1 MLKIIIFIVSALLA
15 SQIALAQN
23 ANRLDSFINRNYVNG
38 DVQLNEYLPLL
49 KGKRVA
55 LVANQSSVFNNIH
68 LADTLLALGIKV
80 KKVFSP
86 EHGFR
91 GKADAGEH
99 VKNVKDFKTG
109 LTIISL
115 YGKNYKPKPAD
126 LKDIDVIVYDLQDV
140 GARFYTYISTLF
152 YTLQSAA
159 ELNKEYIILD
169 RPNPN
174 GFYVDGPVLDDS
186 CKSYVGII
194 PIPIVHGCTVA
205 ELAQM
210 MIGEGWLKTKKNP
223 AIKVIN
229 VKNYKHDDLIEL
241 PIKPSPNL
249 PNLASIILYPSLCLF
264 EGTDISVGRGTE
276 KPFQIYGHPT
286 FPITEFS
293 FTPVTKPGASKNPPF
308 QDQKC
313 NGYDVS
319 EKVFDVYSNKKI
331 ELSFIMNAYKM
342 FPDKSK
348 FFNNY
353 FKNLAGT
360 KELKQMIIE
369 GKSEEEI
376 RKSWNPKLDE
386 YKAKRDKYLIY
397 K

>member
-1 MLKIIIFIVSALLA
+1 MLKIIIFIVSALFA
-15 SQIALAQN
+15 FQIALAQN
-23 ANRLDSFINRNYVNG
+23 NNGLEPFINRSYING
-38 DVQLNEYLPLL
+38 DAQLNEYLPLL
-49 KGKRVA
+49 QGKRVA
-55 LVANQSSVFNNIH
+55 LIANQSSVFKNTH
-68 LADTLLALGIKV
+68 LADTLLALGVKV

-99 VKNVKDFKTG
+99 VKNIKDFKTG

-126 LKDIDVIVYDLQDV
+126 LKDVDVFIYDLQDV
-140 GARFYTYISTLF
+140 GARFYTYISTLY

-174 GFYVDGPVLDDS
+174 GFYVDGPVLEDS

-205 ELAQM
+205 ELARM
-210 MIGEGWLKTKKNP
+210 MIEEGWLKTLKRPDVK
-223 AIKVIN
+223 IIS

-241 PIKPSPNL
+241 PVKPSPNL
-249 PNLASIILYPSLCLF
+249 PNIESIVLYPSLCLF
-264 EGTDISVGRGTE
+264 EGTGISVGRGTDT
-276 KPFQIYGHPT
+276 PFQIYGHPT
-286 FPITEFS
+286 FPKTEFS
-293 FTPVTKPGASKNPPF
+293 FIPVSTPGASKNPPF

-313 NGYDVS
+313 NGYDVTTS
-319 EKVFDVYSNKKI
+319 VLDIYQNKKMK
-331 ELSFIMNAYKM
+331 LSFIMNAYQN
-342 FPDKSK
+342 FPNKST

-353 FKNLAGT
+353 FKNLSGT
-360 KELKQMIIE
+360 KELKQMIID
-369 GKSEEEI
+369 GKSESEI
-376 RKSWNPKLDE
+376 RYSWESKLKE
-386 YKAKRDKYLIY
+386 YKLKRQKYLLY
-397 K
+397 P

>member
-1 MLKIIIFIVSALLA
+1 MLKIIIFIVSALFA
-15 SQIALAQN
+15 FHSALAQN
-23 ANRLDSFINRNYVNG
+23 NNGLEPFINRSYING
-38 DVQLNEYLPLL
+38 DAQLNEYLPLL
-49 KGKRVA
+49 QGKRVA
-55 LVANQSSVFNNIH
+55 LIANQSSVFKNTH
-68 LADTLLALGIKV
+68 LADTLLALGVKV

-99 VKNVKDFKTG
+99 VKNIKDFKTG

-126 LKDIDVIVYDLQDV
+126 LKDVDVFIYDLQDV
-140 GARFYTYISTLF
+140 GARFYTYISTLY

-174 GFYVDGPVLDDS
+174 GFYVDGPVLEDS

-205 ELAQM
+205 ELARM
-210 MIGEGWLKTKKNP
+210 MIEEGWLKTLKRPDVK
-223 AIKVIN
+223 IIS

-241 PIKPSPNL
+241 PVKPSPNL
-249 PNLASIILYPSLCLF
+249 PNIESIVLYPSLCLF
-264 EGTDISVGRGTE
+264 EGTDISVGRGTDT
-276 KPFQIYGHPT
+276 PFQIYGHPT
-286 FPITEFS
+286 FPKTEFS
-293 FTPVTKPGASKNPPF
+293 FIPVSTPGASKNPPF

-313 NGYDVS
+313 NGYDVTTS
-319 EKVFDVYSNKKI
+319 VLDIYQNKKMK
-331 ELSFIMNAYKM
+331 LSFIMNAYQN
-342 FPDKSK
+342 FPNKST

-353 FKNLAGT
+353 FKNLSGT
-360 KELKQMIIE
+360 KELKQMIID
-369 GKSEEEI
+369 GKSESEI
-376 RKSWNPKLDE
+376 RYSWESKLNE
-386 YKAKRDKYLIY
+386 YKLKRQKYLLY
-397 K
+397 P

>member
-1 MLKIIIFIVSALLA
+1 MLKIIIFIVSALFA
-15 SQIALAQN
+15 FQIALAQN
-23 ANRLDSFINRNYVNG
+23 NNGLEPFINRSYING
-38 DVQLNEYLPLL
+38 DAQLNEYLPLL
-49 KGKRVA
+49 QGKRVA
-55 LVANQSSVFNNIH
+55 LIANQSSVFKNTH
-68 LADTLLALGIKV
+68 LADTLLALGVKV

-99 VKNVKDFKTG
+99 VKNIKDFKTG

-126 LKDIDVIVYDLQDV
+126 LKDVDVFIYDLQDV
-140 GARFYTYISTLF
+140 GARFYTYISTLY

-174 GFYVDGPVLDDS
+174 GFYVDGPVLEDS

-205 ELAQM
+205 ELARM
-210 MIGEGWLKTKKNP
+210 MIEEGWLKTLKRPDVK
-223 AIKVIN
+223 IIS

-241 PIKPSPNL
+241 PVKPSPNL
-249 PNLASIILYPSLCLF
+249 PNIESIVLYPSLCLF
-264 EGTDISVGRGTE
+264 EGTDISVGRGTDT
-276 KPFQIYGHPT
+276 PFQIYGHPT
-286 FPITEFS
+286 FPKTEFS
-293 FTPVTKPGASKNPPF
+293 FIPVSTPGASKNPPF

-313 NGYDVS
+313 NGYDVTTS
-319 EKVFDVYSNKKI
+319 VLDIYQNKKMK
-331 ELSFIMNAYKM
+331 LSFIMNAYQN
-342 FPDKSK
+342 FPNKST

-353 FKNLAGT
+353 FKNLSGT
-360 KELKQMIIE
+360 KELKQMIID
-369 GKSEEEI
+369 GKSESEI
-376 RKSWNPKLDE
+376 RYSWESKLNE
-386 YKAKRDKYLIY
+386 YKLKRQKYLLY
-397 K
+397 P

>member
-23 ANRLDSFINRNYVNG
+23 ANRLDPFINRNYVNG

-174 GFYVDGPVLDDS
+174 GFYVDGPVLEDS

-249 PNLASIILYPSLCLF
+249 PNLASIILYPSLCFLLA
-264 EGTDISVGRGTE
+264 
-276 KPFQIYGHPT
+276 
-286 FPITEFS
+286 
-293 FTPVTKPGASKNPPF
+293 AS
-308 QDQKC
+308 
-313 NGYDVS
+313 
-319 EKVFDVYSNKKI
+319 
-331 ELSFIMNAYKM
+331 
-342 FPDKSK
+342 
-348 FFNNY
+348 
-353 FKNLAGT
+353 
-360 KELKQMIIE
+360 
-369 GKSEEEI
+369 
-376 RKSWNPKLDE
+376 
-386 YKAKRDKYLIY
+386 
-397 K
+397 